1 MREMIVMRKAY
12 GEALVALGQTHP
24 NVVVLSAD
32 VSNSDFSYLFEA
44 AYPDRFIN
52 TGIAEPCL
60 VDVAAGL
67 ALSGRVA
74 IANTFAVFFA
84 LRAAE
89 QVRTNVCFTRANVKL
104 AGAYAGL
111 SDSFD
116 GPTHHSISDI
126 AVMRAL
132 PNMTVV
138 VPADA
143 TEVKQAVPAMVEWPG
158 PVYLRLCRNEVP
170 TLFDASHPFEIGKAV
185 ALRSGGDLT
194 LIGTGIM
201 VARCLD
207 AADALAQ
214 EGIQAHV
221 LEVHT
226 VKPLDAEAIIV
237 AARET
242 GAIVTAEEHSIIGGL
257 GGAVLE
263 ALAETCPVPVVR
275 VGVADRFAETG
286 PYMSLLERMGLG
298 VGAIIAAARRA
309 VAAKAGLRLKPAA

>member
-1 MREMIVMRKAY
+1 MREMILMRQAY
-12 GEALVALGQTHP
+12 GEALVALGRTHP
-24 NVVVLSAD
+24 DVVVLSAD
-32 VSNSDFSYLFEA
+32 VSNSDFSFMFEA
-44 AYPDRFIN
+44 AYPDRFFN

-67 ALSGRVA
+67 ALSGKVA
-74 IANTFAVFFA
+74 IANTFAAFFA

-89 QVRTNVCFTRANVKL
+89 QVRTNVCFTKANVKL

-116 GPTHHSISDI
+116 GPTHHAISDI
-126 AVMRAL
+126 AVLRAL

-143 TEVKQAVPAMVEWPG
+143 TEVRQAVSAMVGWPG

-170 TLFDASHPFEIGKAV
+170 TIFDASHPFEIGKAV
-185 ALRSGGDLT
+185 ALRPGGDLT
-194 LIGTGIM
+194 LIGAGIM

-214 EGIQAHV
+214 EGIQARV

-226 VKPLDAEAIIV
+226 IKPLDT
-237 AARET
+237 AAVIAAASET
-242 GAIVTAEEHSIIGGL
+242 GAIVTAEEHSVIGGL
-257 GGAVLE
+257 GGTVLE
-263 ALAETCPVPVVR
+263 ALAETPVPVVR

-286 PYMSLLERMGLG
+286 PYFPLLERMGLG
-298 VGAIIAAARRA
+298 VGAIITAARRA
-309 VAAKAGLRLKPAA
+309 IGLKLDRRS